1 MASASAVFQFPI
13 PARCPYHAQ
22 TGNLRSMSGN
32 LIPGHFRGEIA
43 QGLSYGLAV
52 TVAILRRSR
61 STCIS
66 WMLCATSGE

>member
-1 MASASAVFQFPI
+1 MGSASAVFQFRI
-13 PARCPYHAQ
+13 HARYPYHAQ
-22 TGNLRSMSGN
+22 TGNVRSISGK
-32 LIPGHFRGEIA
+32 LIPGHFHRKIA

-52 TVAILRRSR
+52 TVVFLRRSR